1 MKKLFA
7 LIRGEEGQD
16 MAEYALLLSLIA
28 IVVAVTVTLL
38 GPVIA
43 GVFTAIGVSLGA

>member
-7 LIRGEEGQD
+7 LIGREEGQD

-38 GPVIA
+38 GPIIA
-43 GVFTAIGVSLGA
+43 QVFTDIGAKL